1 MSGLGHS
8 FGVGPGVK
16 LLEEVVSGRQLAPNL
31 REITIVLVASC
42 CRKQDFVL
50 RDDGEREV

>member
-1 MSGLGHS
+1 LSGLGHS

-16 LLEEVVSGRQLAPNL
+16 LLEEVVGGRQLAPNL